1 MLYKQVR
8 MMFMVAETP
17 LHPGSGAETGL
28 VDLPIQRE
36 RHTGFPKIE
45 ASTIKGCLRDLFSRT
60 QRNQKIE
67 GTAQDNSGQ
76 QRKANGDLVEVLFGP
91 DTQKADEHAGA
102 LVFTDARILLF
113 PVRSLKGVFAWVTC
127 PMVLHRLKR
136 ECEIALNAKEV
147 DAGEEQKG
155 QTEIDSRLRN
165 LNHAAGEFL
174 KTHPR
179 LEQHQAVALA
189 ADVAIESKIVLE
201 QLVFTTVDNNIK
213 QLGDALADIIFDGQ
227 QYATMKEKFL
237 RSLVVIDDDSFGYLV
252 RHATDVVTR
261 VRINDET
268 GTVVSGGLWTEEYL
282 PQETVLWCLVMASDA
297 LWAEKNDLKSA
308 AGIMS
313 AFCNCINNTNR
324 VFLGGDQT
332 VGKGLVRLCVVGG
345 NDHDADR

>member
-1 MLYKQVR
+1 MLYDQRR

-60 QRNQKIE
+60 QGNQKIE

-91 DTQKADEHAGA
+91 DTQKANEHAGA

-113 PVRSLKGVFAWVTC
+113 PVRSLKGVFAWTTS
-127 PMVLHRLKR
+127 PLVLQRLVR
-136 ECEIALNAKEV
+136 EAELAEQQEIKNAAADLLK
-147 DAGEEQKG
+147 
-155 QTEIDSRLRN
+155 ISSN
-165 LNHAAGEFL
+165 LND
-174 KTHPR
+174 
-179 LEQHQAVALA
+179 HQAITAQNSIVKVQTNPAK
-189 ADVAIESKIVLE
+189 VVLE
-201 QLVFTTVDNNIK
+201 QFAFEAKPYKQAEDFADTTAKI
-213 QLGDALADIIFDGQ
+213 LGLDDKTLA
-227 QYATMKEKFL
+227 E
-237 RSLVVIDDDSFGYLV
+237 RLVVINDDSFGYLV

-261 VRINDET
+261 VRIDDET

-297 LWAEKNDLKSA
+297 LWAEENGLKSA

>member
-45 ASTIKGCLRDLFSRT
+45 ASSIKGCLRDLFSRT
-60 QRNQKIE
+60 QVNQKIE

-76 QRKANGDLVEVLFGP
+76 QRKAEGKLVEVLFGP
-91 DTQKADEHAGA
+91 NMKKADEHAGA
-102 LVFTDARILLF
+102 LVFTNARILLF
-113 PVRSLKGVFAWVTC
+113 PVRSLKGVFAWATS
-127 PMVLHRLKR
+127 PLVLQRLVR
-136 ECEIALNAKEV
+136 EVELVGQQEIKNAAANLLK
-147 DAGEEQKG
+147 
-155 QTEIDSRLRN
+155 ISSN
-165 LNHAAGEFL
+165 LND
-174 KTHPR
+174 
-179 LEQHQAVALA
+179 HQALIAENSIVKLQTGPAK
-189 ADVAIESKIVLE
+189 VVLE
-201 QLVFTTVDNNIK
+201 QFAFEAKPAK
-213 QLGDALADIIFDGQ
+213 QVEDFAGTIAEILGLGNRTLA
-227 QYATMKEKFL
+227 E
-237 RSLVVIDDDSFGYLV
+237 RLVVINDDSFGYLV

-297 LWAEKNDLKSA
+297 PWADKDDLKSA

-332 VGKGLVRLCVVGG
+332 VGKGLVRLCVVE
-345 NDHDADR
+345 DKKCR